1 MGTRRTR
8 RRPRLA
14 LLEMAARDPT
24 VEEYAIRF
32 VRKYLKVSARAPPRP
47 APRAAPRPAN
57 LARGTTNFSPVLP
70 VLLAETDAPSRA
82 PRSFLAAG

>member
-1 MGTRRTR
+1 R
-8 RRPRLA
+8 
-14 LLEMAARDPT
+14 
-24 VEEYAIRF
+24 
-32 VRKYLKVSARAPPRP
+32 ARAALPLP
-47 APRAAPRPAN
+47 ARAAPRPAN